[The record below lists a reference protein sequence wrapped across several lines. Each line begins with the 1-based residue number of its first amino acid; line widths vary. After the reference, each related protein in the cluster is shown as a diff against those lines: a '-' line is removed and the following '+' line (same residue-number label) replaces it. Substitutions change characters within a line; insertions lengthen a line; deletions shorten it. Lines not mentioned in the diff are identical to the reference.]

1 MIGGDNQTKLVQKY
15 KQLKLSNNHNNW
27 HLPLNFKFLHIRIVA
42 NLKQGA
48 RNLEEQGI
56 QGPAQQLHQA
66 HRKVTS
72 ILATV
77 TSFFILVDPGAIWL
91 FMDPLLSASPVLIH
105 VYTCTL

>member
-1 MIGGDNQTKLVQKY
+1 MIVFLLLEDVHPNPCQPQTRTSY
-15 KQLKLSNNHNNW
+15 
-27 HLPLNFKFLHIRIVA
+27 
-42 NLKQGA
+42 
-48 RNLEEQGI
+48 LEEQGI

-66 HRKVTS
+66 HKKVTS

-77 TSFFILVDPGAIWL
+77 TAFFILVNSGAIWL